1 MDKYE
6 YKLKTGQM
14 LELMEDGAFNKA
26 AEIAD
31 SIDWKRVR
39 NTKMLTDVS
48 DIYEKNGDYQ
58 KSYEVLNIAYHRAEG
73 SRKIVY
79 RLCTLALKTKNVDEA
94 IDYYDDFQQIAPKDP
109 NKFILR
115 YQILRAQ
122 RAPIEQQIE
131 ALESFKKA
139 EYIEEWAYELAK
151 RYQEAGMTAEC
162 LEECD
167 DLILWFNEGKYVY
180 QAMELKMQYKPLT
193 PSQQEKYD
201 NRYARMSNET
211 MEMPNVV
218 EYSSQK
224 GEAAKEESVEEML
237 AEADGVQ
244 AEKDEQPAQETKKR
258 EITGRK
264 IGSTM
269 KLDEALKSLLNLGM
283 GEEDKVRDSS
293 SDPVS
298 TDVVFEEDKFMG
310 AIEEIES
317 VADLK
322 LVDEISGQKGLRELK
337 VDPDLRKV
345 YRPGD
350 LYEGGSGPG
359 GTDSGCISG

>member
-139 EYIEEWAYELAK
+139 EYIEEWEEERSVGEK
-151 RYQEAGMTAEC
+151 CNTEC
-162 LEECD
+162 
-167 DLILWFNEGKYVY
+167 I
-180 QAMELKMQYKPLT
+180 YKWWP
-193 PSQQEKYD
+193 E
-201 NRYARMSNET
+201 N
-211 MEMPNVV
+211 
-218 EYSSQK
+218 
-224 GEAAKEESVEEML
+224 
-237 AEADGVQ
+237 
-244 AEKDEQPAQETKKR
+244 
-258 EITGRK
+258 
-264 IGSTM
+264 
-269 KLDEALKSLLNLGM
+269 
-283 GEEDKVRDSS
+283 
-293 SDPVS
+293 
-298 TDVVFEEDKFMG
+298 
-310 AIEEIES
+310 
-317 VADLK
+317 
-322 LVDEISGQKGLRELK
+322 
-337 VDPDLRKV
+337 
-345 YRPGD
+345 
-350 LYEGGSGPG
+350 
-359 GTDSGCISG
+359 